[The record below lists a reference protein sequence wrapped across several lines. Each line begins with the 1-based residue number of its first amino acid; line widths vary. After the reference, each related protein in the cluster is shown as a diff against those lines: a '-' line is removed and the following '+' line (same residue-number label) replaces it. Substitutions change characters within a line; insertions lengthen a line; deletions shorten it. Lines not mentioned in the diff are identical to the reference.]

1 MSKFVTF
8 TTQNKHGIWVIKQ
21 GVKIEDIKKVVSV
34 PDEYN
39 REGYDHSM
47 LIFNDGSKLNV
58 FEKFNEVMD
67 ILNS

>member
-1 MSKFVTF
+1 MNKFVTF
-8 TTQNKHGIWVIKQ
+8 TTQNEHGSWLLKQ

-39 REGYDHSM
+39 RDEYDHSM

-58 FEKFNEVMD
+58 FENFDEVMH

>member
-8 TTQNKHGIWVIKQ
+8 TTQNEHGSWLIKQ
-21 GVKIEDIKKVVSV
+21 GVKIEDIKKVVYV
-34 PDEYN
+34 PDKYN
-39 REGYDHSM
+39 REGCDYSM

-58 FEKFNEVMD
+58 FEKFNKVMD